1 MVFLLNGLL
10 SPYQIIVYLLRALV
24 VLIAI
29 PFHEAAHALVS
40 HWLGDDTA
48 VRAGRLSLNPLRHFD
63 PLGALCMLI
72 GGVGWAKPVGV
83 NPRNYKNPKVGMAIS
98 AAAGPIS
105 NFLLAWVSMILYK
118 CVIYSGLGGLVPA
131 LMLFL
136 YDMVVMNLSLGVFN
150 LIPVPPFDGSRIV
163 LLFLPQRLYF
173 KAMQYERQIMLIV
186 LLLVFFGGLSSSGMA
201 GIFKIVLI
209 FASIFVGGVMAYA
222 DMGHW
227 QGLTQSFAAYPW
239 FSLLGR
245 GVEDGLVSLG
255 SMIVGVISTQ
265 TYVQA
270 LFSARDTKTAAV
282 GCCAAAL
289 IVIPV
294 GLPSVMIGMFMHLH
308 HPEINSIDA
317 LPLYLVTYLPQWLGG
332 IGLGAVLLSA
342 LGSIAGLALGVGT
355 MISRDIV
362 SKIWLKAT
370 AAGQLWASRLSVL
383 AVSVTAMVF
392 VFMHLDSS
400 VLEWNYLS
408 MALRGSGI
416 FLPLTFCIF
425 FPGRVRASMGVA
437 AMGAGIFAALFWK
450 HISPWEIN
458 SLLPALVYNLF
469 FLLIG
474 LAWGKK
480 GE

>member
-150 LIPVPPFDGSRIV
+150 LIPGPPFDGSRIV

-186 LLLVFFGGLSSSGMA
+186 LLPVFFGLLNRPLS
-201 GIFKIVLI
+201 IVVNFMWELL
-209 FASIFVGGVMAYA
+209 V
-222 DMGHW
+222 
-227 QGLTQSFAAYPW
+227 GLTGFVD
-239 FSLLGR
+239 LL
-245 GVEDGLVSLG
+245 
-255 SMIVGVISTQ
+255 
-265 TYVQA
+265 
-270 LFSARDTKTAAV
+270 
-282 GCCAAAL
+282 
-289 IVIPV
+289 
-294 GLPSVMIGMFMHLH
+294 
-308 HPEINSIDA
+308 
-317 LPLYLVTYLPQWLGG
+317 
-332 IGLGAVLLSA
+332 
-342 LGSIAGLALGVGT
+342 
-355 MISRDIV
+355 
-362 SKIWLKAT
+362 
-370 AAGQLWASRLSVL
+370 
-383 AVSVTAMVF
+383 
-392 VFMHLDSS
+392 
-400 VLEWNYLS
+400 
-408 MALRGSGI
+408 
-416 FLPLTFCIF
+416 
-425 FPGRVRASMGVA
+425 
-437 AMGAGIFAALFWK
+437 
-450 HISPWEIN
+450 
-458 SLLPALVYNLF
+458 
-469 FLLIG
+469 
-474 LAWGKK
+474 WG
-480 GE
+480 